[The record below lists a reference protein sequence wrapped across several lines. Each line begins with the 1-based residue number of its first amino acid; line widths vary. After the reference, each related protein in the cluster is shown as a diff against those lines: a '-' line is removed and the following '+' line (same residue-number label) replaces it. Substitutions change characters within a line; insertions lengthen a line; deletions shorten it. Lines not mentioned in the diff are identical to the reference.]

1 MFAPPSPP
9 SFVVAE
15 LEKVQSV
22 LYSNRSMAHTFLK
35 NWGYVID
42 DASLATSLDS
52 KNVKAWYRLAKARE
66 ARREWSLCLEA
77 CEGGLGADK
86 ENKPLKKLAAK
97 VSSDATKER

>member
-1 MFAPPSPP
+1 MPGTLLADTS
-9 SFVVAE
+9 VAGCGCAE
-15 LEKVQSV
+15 
-22 LYSNRSMAHTFLK
+22 RGA
-35 NWGYVID
+35 G
-42 DASLATSLDS
+42 ASLATSLDS